1 MVAALDGKQPPGIRE
16 FTFLDVLDPGSIHT
30 DREVVFLFARHRAG
44 VTTDALTVVNDESVF
59 HVLLGCTTEP
69 QSHKEDK
76 ILRKVYTRNMRTV
89 VFALLFFAACGLV
102 FADVAIKDG
111 KMSADFE
118 SQPLQQVLD
127 TLRSQT
133 NVTFSI
139 EEGIGSTQVSASFQ
153 DLPIAEGIKK
163 MLEGTGVNYAVI
175 GGPTGEPESIFIGNS
190 SKAGVPA
197 GARPAPYRGSVVQP
211 VQPMQPPQPIYTQ
224 PDMVNNP
231 DPNQQQ
237 KPMPPGWQRKMDQR
251 NQMQN
256 SLPPTGGGYGANPNP
271 TTNPNMNMGNPN
283 PNGQDVNQ
291 APPQNQDDTSSDDE
305 DDEDDDGE

>member
-1 MVAALDGKQPPGIRE
+1 
-16 FTFLDVLDPGSIHT
+16 
-30 DREVVFLFARHRAG
+30 
-44 VTTDALTVVNDESVF
+44 
-59 HVLLGCTTEP
+59 
-69 QSHKEDK
+69 
-76 ILRKVYTRNMRTV
+76 MRTL
-89 VFALLFFAACGLV
+89 VFSVLFFALCGVV

-111 KMSADFE
+111 KMSAEFE
-118 SQPLQQVLD
+118 AQPLQQVLD
-127 TLRSQT
+127 TLRTQT

-175 GGPTGEPESIFIGNS
+175 GGPNGEPESIFIGNS
-190 SKAGVPA
+190 SKAGVTA
-197 GARPAPYRGSVVQP
+197 GARPAPYRGSIVQP
-211 VQPMQPPQPIYTQ
+211 VQPIQPPPQPIYTQ

-237 KPMPPGWQRKMDQR
+237 KPVPPGWQRKMDQK
-251 NQMQN
+251 NQMMQN
-256 SLPPTGGGYGANPNP
+256 ALPPTGGGYGGNP

-291 APPQNQDDTSSDDE
+291 APQNQDDSSDDE